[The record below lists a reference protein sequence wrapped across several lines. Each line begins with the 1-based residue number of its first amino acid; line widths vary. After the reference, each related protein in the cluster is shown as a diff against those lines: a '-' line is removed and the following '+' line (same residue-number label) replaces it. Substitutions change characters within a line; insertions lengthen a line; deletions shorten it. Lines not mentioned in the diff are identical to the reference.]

1 MEKQATIKA
10 LAEWLKAHDD
20 FVLIGHVYP
29 DGDAAG
35 SCMGAMLALRAL
47 GKRAFVCLPNK
58 LPRMFAKY
66 PFADEIVTPDQPLP
80 FEPKTA
86 FSLDASEYPRMG
98 DACAIYDRCE
108 AHAML
113 DHHGTNPGFGE
124 IFHIEGERIATGELV
139 TELIGELGVEM
150 TQDMATWL
158 FIAISTD
165 SGHFRFGGTAPSTMY
180 ATAKLLEA
188 GVDLGT
194 VSRELWNTR
203 SKARTHLMGVVLAN
217 LEVSADGR
225 MAWARLT
232 NEMLDRCGA
241 LREDNEGIVN
251 YLVEIE
257 GVEFAALAEERE
269 NGTKFSLRSK
279 LWLDVAEDV
288 ARPLGGGGHSRAA
301 GCSLN
306 LPMEEA
312 LARVLESAR
321 RALDNTETN
330 GMNV

>member
-1 MEKQATIKA
+1 MEKQATIKQ
-10 LAEWLKAHDD
+10 LAQWLKEHDD

-47 GKRAFVCLPNK
+47 GKRAFVCLPGK
-58 LPRMFAKY
+58 LPGMFAKY
-66 PFADEIVTPDQPLP
+66 PFADEIVYPGDALP
-80 FEPKTA
+80 FEPRTA

-108 AHAML
+108 AQAMM
-113 DHHGTNPGFGE
+113 DHHGTNEGFGD
-124 IFHIEGERIATGELV
+124 IYHIEGDRIATGELV

-150 TQDMATWL
+150 TKDMATWL

-165 SGHFRFGGTAPSTMY
+165 SGHFQFGGTAPSTMH

-188 GVDLGT
+188 GVDLGA
-194 VSRELWNTR
+194 VSRELWRTR
-203 SKARTHLMGVVLAN
+203 TRARTHLLGVVLSG
-217 LEVSADGR
+217 LEMSEDGR
-225 MAWARLT
+225 IAWARLT
-232 NEMLDRCGA
+232 NEMLERCNA
-241 LREDNEGIVN
+241 LPEDNEGIVN

-257 GVEFAALAEERE
+257 GVEVGILAEERA

-279 LWLDVAEDV
+279 LWLDVAEEV

-301 GCSLN
+301 GCTVN
-306 LPMEEA
+306 QPMEQALETVLKQARKA
-312 LARVLESAR
+312 LA
-321 RALDNTETN
+321 NN
-330 GMNV
+330 

>member
-1 MEKQATIKA
+1 MEKQATIKQ
-10 LAEWLKAHDD
+10 LAQWLKEHDD
-20 FVLIGHVYP
+20 YVLIGHVYP
-29 DGDAAG
+29 DGDATG

-47 GKRAFVCLPNK
+47 GKRAFVCLPTK
-58 LPRMFAKY
+58 MPGTLEKY
-66 PFADEIVTPDQPLP
+66 PFADEIVYPGDALP
-80 FEPKTA
+80 FEPKTG

-124 IFHIEGERIATGELV
+124 VYHIEGERIATGELV
-139 TELIGELGVEM
+139 TELIGELGVQL
-150 TQDMATWL
+150 TKDMATWL
-158 FIAISTD
+158 FIAISMD
-165 SGHFRFGGTAPSTMY
+165 SGHFQFEGTAPSTMH
-180 ATAKLLEA
+180 AVAKLLEA

-194 VSRELWNTR
+194 VSRELWRTR
-203 SKARTHLMGVVLAN
+203 TKARTHLLGVVLSN
-217 LEVSADGR
+217 LEVSDGGK

-232 NEMLDRCGA
+232 NEMLDRCSA
-241 LREDNEGIVN
+241 LPEDNEGIVN

-257 GVEFAALAEERE
+257 GVEVGVLAEERA

-301 GCSLN
+301 GCTVN

-312 LARVLESAR
+312 LEVVLKQARKALEK
-321 RALDNTETN
+321 N
-330 GMNV
+330 